1 MRDFLGEPNFKL
13 GKFSDFSS
21 LLNKIQDIY
30 NTSASNLEK
39 ISEIKNLISKIE
51 SMEKRPNDKTISL
64 LRELNEETGY
74 EITDETIYD
83 CGTFQY
89 LSYKDLH
96 VFLMVADFD
105 IHELHC
111 DSKFENDKGKMV
123 NEIVGYK
130 WVDDLRFFY
139 KSLQPIINECLNH
152 YEEGYYE
159 EMD

>member
-1 MRDFLGEPNFKL
+1 MKELSCGFII
-13 GKFSDFSS
+13 
-21 LLNKIQDIY
+21 LNKKDPRFILACQPNGRVPNRFGNYDIP
-30 NTSASNLEK
+30 K
-39 ISEIKNLISKIE
+39 GH
-51 SMEKRPNDKTISL
+51 MEDGETPFDAAI
-64 LRELNEETGY
+64 RELREETGY

-96 VFLMVADFD
+96 VFLMIADFD
-105 IHELHC
+105 IHELRC